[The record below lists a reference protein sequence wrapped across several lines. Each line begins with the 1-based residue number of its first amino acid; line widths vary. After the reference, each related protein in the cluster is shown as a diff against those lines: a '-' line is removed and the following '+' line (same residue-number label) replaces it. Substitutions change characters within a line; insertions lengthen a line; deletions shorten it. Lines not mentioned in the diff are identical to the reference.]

1 MSPPPYFYITHL
13 ICLYKLPH
21 LVFKISSSLRKNKNI
36 KMSSHAKRLTIF
48 IVLILAITSTD
59 VSDATLRHVMMN
71 LRSNTGIKEGNEIKE
86 RELVEFHLDYAR
98 TGANQDHEPGKGRP

>member
-21 LVFKISSSLRKNKNI
+21 FVFKISSSVRKNNI
-36 KMSSHAKRLTIF
+36 NMSSHAKRLVIF

-59 VSDATLRHVMMN
+59 VSDATLRHIMN
-71 LRSNTGIKEGNEIKE
+71 LRSNKLIQEGNEIKE

>member
-1 MSPPPYFYITHL
+1 MI
-13 ICLYKLPH
+13 PH
-21 LVFKISSSLRKNKNI
+21 FVFKISSSLRSNKDIN
-36 KMSSHAKRLTIF
+36 MSSHAKRLAVF

-59 VSDATLRHVMMN
+59 VSDATLRHIMN

-86 RELVEFHLDYAR
+86 RELVELHLDYAR

>member
-1 MSPPPYFYITHL
+1 
-13 ICLYKLPH
+13 
-21 LVFKISSSLRKNKNI
+21 
-36 KMSSHAKRLTIF
+36 MSSHAKRLVIF

-59 VSDATLRHVMMN
+59 VSDATLRHIMN
-71 LRSNTGIKEGNEIKE
+71 LRSNKEGNEIKE

>member
-1 MSPPPYFYITHL
+1 
-13 ICLYKLPH
+13 
-21 LVFKISSSLRKNKNI
+21 
-36 KMSSHAKRLTIF
+36 MSSHAKRLVIF

-59 VSDATLRHVMMN
+59 VSVASLRHFMS
-71 LRSNTGIKEGNEIKE
+71 LRSNKGIKEGNEIKE